1 MAVALEVVVGLGVPV
16 NATVGV
22 DELPEGEAGLVLWG
36 PHETAK
42 TVISR
47 INKTKNP
54 KRFIKSLPAMDEP
67 GRNYSNKREKEYPLQ
82 V

>member
-1 MAVALEVVVGLGVPV
+1 MAVALEVAVRLGVPV

-22 DELPEGEAGLVLWG
+22 DELLDGEAGLVLLG

-42 TVISR
+42 TVITRKS
-47 INKTKNP
+47 NTMNP